1 MNIYKKPKNQIK
13 KITCICV
20 WREVTIIHPIQSQK
34 PKLVPVIMIEAGD
47 NKNKVETATSLAL
60 NNLPNGCYHVFRK

>member
-1 MNIYKKPKNQIK
+1 
-13 KITCICV
+13 
-20 WREVTIIHPIQSQK
+20 
-34 PKLVPVIMIEAGD
+34 MIEAGD